1 MFSSIFNTSKMLA
14 LTGSDEKRINTRNSI
29 AMVDIKEIKLLH
41 TNFLN
46 WLKTKKEISNID
58 DFVMYVSEKYE
69 LYDKFS
75 TTKDFRILK
84 GITRSINRY
93 RDEFSFDSESINI
106 IYDFLSKIDDLINQL
121 DSAQLS

>member
-1 MFSSIFNTSKMLA
+1 MLA